1 VSSGTA
7 HAVVRRPRFFTP
19 GSIAVCAVAAVGAAV
34 TLARFAL
41 GLGATTNLTD
51 ANPWGIWI
59 AIDVACGVAL
69 AAGGFTTAFLVHIL
83 HRERYHPL
91 LRPALLTAMIGYTFV
106 AIGVA
111 TDLGRWWALWHVPL
125 PKMWQP
131 NSVLFEVAMCVMCY
145 LTVLYVEFLPV
156 VCERFRGRV
165 RLPGRLAA
173 LDHPA
178 ERLLAILDATLGRV
192 ITVFVILGIVLS
204 CMHQSSLG
212 TLMVITGPKLHPLW
226 QTPFLPLMFLL
237 SAFSVGFPMVIF
249 ESVLASRALRL
260 PPEREVLSMLA
271 RIVPVVLGLYF
282 LARVMDLLSRH
293 VLGLA
298 FDGSRQGWLF
308 LTEVTLGV
316 IAPFVI
322 FTNRRLRARV
332 GWLFAGASMVI
343 GGVVLNRLNVFLL
356 SYTPVHAGA
365 AYAPAWTEYAVT
377 AGYIAV
383 IVLLYRFIVLN
394 FPVVEALEHRSPL
407 AEPSAELPRPVLK
420 PHTRPAATRRRP
432 LRPRPDRK
440 ISHGSAGSAP

>member
-1 VSSGTA
+1 MNTSPA
-7 HAVVRRPRFFTP
+7 NAVLPRPRFFTP
-19 GSIAVCAVAAVGAAV
+19 GVLVVCAVAALGAGVALV
-34 TLARFAL
+34 RFAL

-125 PKMWQP
+125 PRMWQP

-145 LTVLYVEFLPV
+145 LSVLYIEFLPV
-156 VCERFRGRV
+156 VCERLRGRV

-173 LDHPA
+173 LNRPA
-178 ERLLAILDATLGRV
+178 EALLAILDASLGRV

-212 TLMVITGPKLHPLW
+212 TLMVIAAGKLHPLW

-249 ESVLASRALRL
+249 ESILATRSLGL
-260 PPEREVLSMLA
+260 PPERELLSRLA
-271 RIVPVVLGLYF
+271 RFVPVILGVYF
-282 LARVMDLLSRH
+282 LAKLMDLLARQA
-293 VLGLA
+293 LGYA
-298 FDGSRQGWLF
+298 FDGSRQAWLF
-308 LTEVTLGV
+308 LAEMGLGV
-316 IAPFVI
+316 VAPFVI
-322 FTNRRLRARV
+322 LMIGRTRRSVIGLFT
-332 GWLFAGASMVI
+332 GACLVI
-343 GGVVLNRLNVFLL
+343 GGLVLNRLNVFLL
-356 SYTPVHAGA
+356 CYRPVHVGASYT
-365 AYAPAWTEYAVT
+365 PAWTEYAVT

-383 IVLLYRFIVLN
+383 IVLIYRFIVLN
-394 FPVVEALEHRSPL
+394 FPVIEALEHRSPL
-407 AEPSAELPRPVLK
+407 GQPCAPG
-420 PHTRPAATRRRP
+420 PARKARARLVRARRRAERIAP
-432 LRPRPDRK
+432 ESAAMSRE
-440 ISHGSAGSAP
+440 SAGSVP

>member
-1 VSSGTA
+1 MSSGTA
-7 HAVVRRPRFFTP
+7 HAAVRRPRFFTP

-145 LTVLYVEFLPV
+145 LNVLYIEFLPV

-212 TLMVITGPKLHPLW
+212 TLMVITGAKLHPLW

-249 ESVLASRALRL
+249 ESVLASRSLRL

-271 RIVPVVLGLYF
+271 RIVPVVLGVYL

-298 FDGSRQGWLF
+298 FDGSRHGWLF

-316 IAPFVI
+316 LAPFAI

-356 SYTPVHAGA
+356 CYTPVHAGA
-365 AYAPAWTEYAVT
+365 AYSPAWTEYAVT
-377 AGYIAV
+377 AGYIAI

-407 AEPSAELPRPVLK
+407 AEPSAELSRPVLK
-420 PHTRPAATRRRP
+420 PHTRPAASRRRP

-440 ISHGSAGSAP
+440 ISHGPTGSAP